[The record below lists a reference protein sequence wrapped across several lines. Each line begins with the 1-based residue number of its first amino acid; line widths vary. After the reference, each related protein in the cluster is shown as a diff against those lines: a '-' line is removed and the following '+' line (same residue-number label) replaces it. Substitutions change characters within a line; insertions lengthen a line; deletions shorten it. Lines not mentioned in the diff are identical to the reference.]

1 MITFKLACLASGG
14 NVVSYYPKP
23 ALFLYEVIS
32 HSLGITEWRHHRRG
46 LRETV
51 FTVARSYTIKVQ
63 PSDVYHKAGERSS
76 KSLTSFTHTSNNIPT
91 RELGHSSSPASES
104 STVMVEMPTSATSS
118 GVAMSDTLQTKTLKT
133 PSTTSDWLDTSSE
146 DWTDVPSV
154 SEVTQAQTQ
163 QPQPLPP
170 LPEGAKRA
178 VNTPVF
184 NDEDKELLISYF
196 PKFGHVKHATSLCA
210 LVLPKLHEYIGSIKW
225 ETKPL
230 FHQKVGSNFV
240 VFEPKIVVKEF
251 FMCHYWKQQG
261 RATKDLTK
269 YCEYLER
276 NFSDPDLIALIFDWE
291 RLLHCPKIHAMLQ
304 DALPTIVE
312 DPVDSLGNDPTS
324 SGGDFS
330 SPVESSAP
338 FLDEAEMSQSRK
350 HHQHFESTL
359 NSAGFNRKE
368 KDLVKLATAAFAASL
383 DVKLPI
389 GEHLAVLSH
398 RKFRQV
404 IAKPAS
410 LAAGTWK
417 LNGFTQPV
425 VHSPRDGV
433 SFNADGVPNTDPV
446 LINAYRMANTTTQGR
461 LVRPDNIPTP
471 EINSEG
477 LCNAVFVVIAS
488 LDDDDVSMTQWNT
501 MNADQF
507 TFFQTPGYFGQ
518 TPGAICSLSIK
529 ANNLTPLLN
538 VGGGLFLYRQDCPQS
553 TQFLNSGTNF
563 GAAPPFVE
571 YGPYSAGEY
580 EIVPP
585 IPLSRSA
592 HDVMF
597 QSVATDTKQ
606 GCLFTVPMNW
616 STLNER
622 ISLTKQ
628 GKVCYF
634 SPLLQTSGGSA
645 ISTSTDTY
653 AFMSIPSPKVQS
665 VLSRPT
671 VTSAWHDQSYAFTQR
686 LSDVRCGVTI
696 EGQQE
701 EAVWEFVVSVVA
713 VLMPTLA
720 ENPDWMSVASVQD
733 PYDPETLA
741 MMQKYSYMTPLYSP
755 ACANGF
761 GSFLSSIGHTISKGV
776 SFARPILAI
785 ADQMPGPV
793 GRIAQK
799 VSKGLDAVDHVRHI
813 SGLQSRQPDSRRGN
827 RKERREETR
836 EVERVRQPI
845 QNGKHLSGRSQTGRV
860 AQGGGRRITNAR
872 VIHEP
877 DGSEFIEVPR

>member
-1 MITFKLACLASGG
+1 
-14 NVVSYYPKP
+14 
-23 ALFLYEVIS
+23 
-32 HSLGITEWRHHRRG
+32 
-46 LRETV
+46 
-51 FTVARSYTIKVQ
+51 
-63 PSDVYHKAGERSS
+63 
-76 KSLTSFTHTSNNIPT
+76 
-91 RELGHSSSPASES
+91 
-104 STVMVEMPTSATSS
+104 MVEMPTSAPASAGASS
-118 GVAMSDTLQTKTLKT
+118 DPLQTKTLTT
-133 PSTTSDWLDTSSE
+133 PTTTSDWLDTPTE

-154 SEVTQAQTQ
+154 KEVTKSLSQ
-163 QPQPLPP
+163 QSQSLPP
-170 LPEGAKRA
+170 LPEGVAKTA
-178 VNTPVF
+178 NLPVF

-196 PKFGHVKHATSLCA
+196 PKFESVKHAASLCA

-230 FHQKVGSNFV
+230 FHQRVGDNFV

-251 FMCHYWKQQG
+251 FMCQYWSSQG
-261 RATKDLTK
+261 RTVKDLSK
-269 YCEYLER
+269 YREYLER

-304 DALPTIVE
+304 DALPSIETKQGG
-312 DPVDSLGNDPTS
+312 SLKDDNDEPGT
-324 SGGDFS
+324 FS
-330 SPVESSAP
+330 SPVESSAA
-338 FLDEAEMSQSRK
+338 FMDEAEMSHSRK

-368 KDLVKLATAAFAASL
+368 KDLIKLATAAFAASL

-389 GEHLAVLSH
+389 GEHLSVLSH

-404 IAKPAS
+404 IAKPTS
-410 LAAGTWK
+410 LGAGTWK

-433 SFNADGVPNTDPV
+433 QLNSTGVPNTNAT
-446 LINAYRMANTTTQGR
+446 LINAYRMSNTNTYGM
-461 LVRPDNIPTP
+461 LVRPDSIPAP

-488 LDDDDVSMTQWNT
+488 LDTDDVSLVNWNT

-529 ANNLTPLLN
+529 ANNLTPVFN
-538 VGGGLFLYRQDCPQS
+538 IGGGLFLYRQDCPPS
-553 TQFLNSGTNF
+553 SQFLNTGLNL
-563 GAAPPFVE
+563 GAAPPYTE
-571 YGPYSAGEY
+571 YGPFSAGEY

-585 IPLSRSA
+585 IPLTRSA

-597 QSVATDTKQ
+597 QSVATDTKH
-606 GCLFTVPMNW
+606 GALFTVPMNW

-634 SPLLQTSGGSA
+634 SPLPSAVGGSLQ
-645 ISTSTDTY
+645 SNTQDFYS
-653 AFMSIPSPKVQS
+653 FHSIPSPKVAS
-665 VLSRPT
+665 TLNASSTSLS
-671 VTSAWHDQSYAFTQR
+671 SYYDQTYAYTQR
-686 LSDVRCGVTI
+686 LSDIRCGIAI
-696 EGQQE
+696 EGQAE

-755 ACANGF
+755 ANANGF
-761 GSFLSSIGHTISKGV
+761 GSFLSGIGHTISKGI
-776 SFARPILAI
+776 SFARPILSI

-799 VSKGLDAVDHVRHI
+799 VSKGLDVVDHVRHI
-813 SGLQSRQPDSRRGN
+813 SDLQSTRQPNPTVNAGLRSRN
-827 RKERREETR
+827 RRERRDLARDERERRE
-836 EVERVRQPI
+836 RQPI
-845 QNGKHLSGRSQTGRV
+845 QNGRNLFGASGNGRV